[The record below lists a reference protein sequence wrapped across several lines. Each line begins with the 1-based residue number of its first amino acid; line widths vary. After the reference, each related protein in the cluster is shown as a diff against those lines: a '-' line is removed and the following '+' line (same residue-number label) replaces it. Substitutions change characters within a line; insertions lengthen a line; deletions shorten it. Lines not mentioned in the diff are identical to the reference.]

1 MMEKEPLLTESINQ
15 RAASYG
21 SAPGAVT
28 LSGSSKPGED
38 SYQVEGD
45 EDDIYIRRAV
55 VFIEDAIH
63 YRSINHRVDSK
74 SLRVYRWYYS
84 WIWQWGMIL
93 AIAVILGLAFV
104 ERPSSLSL
112 SSDPRY
118 RQAAWEPPCGLTE
131 GIETAFLIIFAFDV
145 TVKSYLIGWTEF
157 KKNKWL
163 ISYTV
168 VIAGSLMDLIVSLSM
183 VCGENIRVRRL
194 FRPFF
199 LLQNSSL
206 MKKTLKSLKKTLPEI
221 ASVVL
226 LLALHLCLF
235 TMFGMLLFA
244 KREKSEENAEWET
257 YFRNLPLSLSSLLV
271 LLTTANNPDVMTP
284 AYSLNR
290 LYAIFF
296 IAFSVIGTYL
306 IMNLLTAIIYNQ
318 FRGYL
323 LVSMQESV
331 LRRRLG
337 IRAAFEVLCCRGQAE
352 DQGLEKAC
360 ENEQAGG
367 VQVKTIEQVLQ
378 QVQAESYYKHAIMT
392 EVQQLTER
400 RIQSQTFQNLF
411 DVLERDRIKEPPPMP
426 EYRLR
431 CMQTLQFLFSHYY
444 MTLLGNIMALANVVC
459 IFTVL
464 VVDSEK
470 SISDWSEYYLEV
482 INLSFVIFY
491 LLEMVLKIVAF
502 GLRGYLFY
510 RSNILDGLL
519 TLSLVALQMF
529 ILVKYGFSC
538 PKWDLPQPGLA
549 SLWEIVRM
557 VNMLIVF
564 RCLRIIPK
572 IKVMAVV
579 ASTLV
584 DLVRNLRAFAGILLA
599 VYYVYAVLGIW
610 LFHEAITAP
619 ANVSSSSNS
628 SAECGS
634 YEQLGYWPNNF
645 DDFASALVLLYNVM
659 VVNNW
664 HVFLEAYTKHTTEWS
679 KVYFIAWWL
688 TSSVMWVNLFV
699 ALILE
704 NFTYK
709 WDRSQDCLDV
719 ERIKYES
726 SVQLMFRRDLQEPT
740 EEELAARLLQHP
752 HLHLIQ

>member
-1 MMEKEPLLTESINQ
+1 MEKEPLLTESINQ
-15 RAASYG
+15 RAVGYG
-21 SAPGAVT
+21 SGPGAVT
-28 LSGSSKPGED
+28 RRGASKPGED
-38 SYQVEGD
+38 SYRVEGD
-45 EDDIYIRRAV
+45 EDDVCIRRAV

-74 SLRVYRWYYS
+74 SLRYYRWYYS

-93 AIAVILGLAFV
+93 AIIVILGLAFA

-118 RQAAWEPPCGLTE
+118 RQAAWEPPCGFTE
-131 GIETAFLIIFAFDV
+131 CIETTCLIVFAFDV
-145 TVKSYLIGWTEF
+145 TVKSYLIGWKEF

-163 ISYTV
+163 VTYTV
-168 VIAGSLMDLIVSLSM
+168 VIVGSIMDLILSLSM
-183 VCGENIRVRRL
+183 VCGENVRVRRL

-244 KREKSEENAEWET
+244 KREKPEENAEWET

-284 AYSLNR
+284 AYSSNR

-296 IAFSVIGTYL
+296 ITFSVIGTYL
-306 IMNLLTAIIYNQ
+306 IMNLLTAIIYNH

-323 LVSMQESV
+323 LMSMQESV

-352 DQGLEKAC
+352 DQGQEKAC

-367 VQVKTIEQVLQ
+367 VQVKTIVHVLQ
-378 QVQAESYYKHAIMT
+378 QVQTEPHYKQAVIA
-392 EVQQLTER
+392 EVQQLTES
-400 RIQSQTFQNLF
+400 RIQCQTFQNLF

-426 EYRLR
+426 EYRFR
-431 CMQTLQFLFSHYY
+431 YMQMLQFVFSHYY
-444 MTLLGNIMALANVVC
+444 MTLLGNIMALINVVC

-464 VVDSEK
+464 VIDSEK

-482 INLSFVIFY
+482 INFSFVIFY
-491 LLEMVLKIVAF
+491 LLEMALKIFAF
-502 GLRGYLFY
+502 GLRGYFFY
-510 RSNILDGLL
+510 KSNILDGSL
-519 TLSLVALQMF
+519 TLLLVALQIF
-529 ILVKYGFSC
+529 VLVKYGCSY
-538 PKWDLPQPGLA
+538 PKWSLPQPGSA
-549 SLWEIVRM
+549 TLWEIVRL

-564 RCLRIIPK
+564 RCLRIIPR

-584 DLVRNLRAFAGILLA
+584 DLVRSLRAFAGILLA
-599 VYYVYAVLGIW
+599 VYYVYAILGIW
-610 LFHEAITAP
+610 LFHGAITAP

-645 DDFASALVLLYNVM
+645 DDFASALILLYNVM

-664 HVFLEAYTKHTTEWS
+664 HVFLEAYTKYTTEWS

-709 WDRSQDCLDV
+709 WDRSQGCLDV

-726 SVQLMFRRDLQEPT
+726 SVQLMFRRDIQEPT

-752 HLHLIQ
+752 HLHHFQ